1 MGAVAVL
8 PARLREGLRWF
19 RLTPFDEDTPEG
31 RAQERQRR
39 AALSAAASALSKILS
54 VLATLVSIP
63 LALAYLGVERFGI
76 WSVLSALMLGLQFAD
91 LGLGN
96 GVINTVSAAYGAR
109 DASALRRCV
118 SSGAFALL
126 GVSAVLALVAL
137 AVVPNVDW
145 AHVFTVKSTQAS
157 SEVLPAV
164 SAFAVC
170 VALAVPLG
178 LVQRVQIALQKGFIP
193 SVWQC
198 LANLLSLLAIWQA
211 TVWQLGLPWLVLA
224 LLGAPLVTGLLNAL
238 FYFGHVEPTL
248 RPSWAQ
254 VDREATMLLLR
265 TGGSYFVIQVAA
277 AVVFASDSVFIAHLL
292 GASEV
297 ARYAV
302 PEKLFGVISL
312 VVATA
317 VGPLWP
323 AYGEAIASGDI
334 DWVRQALKRSLVLAA
349 AFSASAAAVLLLLG
363 PWLIEL
369 WVGPALQV
377 PSYLLLALGIWKILE
392 SVGFALAMFLNGA
405 GILRFQ
411 MINAWLMATLVLAV
425 KVPLIVVLGP
435 TGAPLTTATVY
446 LIVTLIP
453 LIFLIPRMLHRL
465 RSPGNL
471 HRQVSTGQLR

>member
-1 MGAVAVL
+1 
-8 PARLREGLRWF
+8 
-19 RLTPFDEDTPEG
+19 
-31 RAQERQRR
+31 
-39 AALSAAASALSKILS
+39 
-54 VLATLVSIP
+54 
-63 LALAYLGVERFGI
+63 
-76 WSVLSALMLGLQFAD
+76 
-91 LGLGN
+91 
-96 GVINTVSAAYGAR
+96 
-109 DASALRRCV
+109 
-118 SSGAFALL
+118 
-126 GVSAVLALVAL
+126 
-137 AVVPNVDW
+137 
-145 AHVFTVKSTQAS
+145 
-157 SEVLPAV
+157 
-164 SAFAVC
+164 
-170 VALAVPLG
+170 
-178 LVQRVQIALQKGFIP
+178 
-193 SVWQC
+193 
-198 LANLLSLLAIWQA
+198 
-211 TVWQLGLPWLVLA
+211 
-224 LLGAPLVTGLLNAL
+224 
-238 FYFGHVEPTL
+238 
-248 RPSWAQ
+248 
-254 VDREATMLLLR
+254 MLLLR